1 MSLFDYRY
9 VYVFKVRGE
18 RLYKIGISKDWKI
31 RRYQIEDSRRIR
43 MRLRILIALP
53 LLRAGKIEKKLHR
66 KFSRFHAPI
75 KGVSGGTEF
84 YRLNGYDGRVGLRG
98 ELLKYFFFQLG
109 AIILLFVGL
118 GLWAL
123 GIDIG
128 AYLNA
133 MLESI
138 SL

>member
-18 RLYKIGISKDWKI
+18 KLYKIGISKDWKI
-31 RRYQIEDSRRIR
+31 RRYQIEDSRRTR
-43 MRLRILIALP
+43 MRLRILIAVP

-66 KFSRFHAPI
+66 RFKKYHAPL

-84 YRLNGYDGRVGLRG
+84 YRLNGYDGRIGLRG
-98 ELLKYFFFQLG
+98 ELLKHFFLQLG
-109 AIILLFVGL
+109 IIVLLFVVL

-123 GIDIG
+123 GIDFRE
-128 AYLNA
+128 YLEA
-133 MLESI
+133 VLG
-138 SL
+138 